1 MSRAAEGLEEF
12 VGHRMDGRLE
22 IALREGWASACQLYQ
37 HLHAGGDLTIL
48 PPGAVRLNPDE
59 VSYAEALVG
68 YARFYG
74 TTVTYERSSTLLLGS
89 ATFVAAGLAANA
101 IANSSAK
108 RRAEAQAATQW
119 RDHANVRTILT
130 NKRLLCDYRGQW
142 LSFWH
147 EGIVEFQGDMAR
159 WLFVLR
165 YQAGDPIMLHGPAA
179 PWFAVSV
186 ARLVY
191 GRRGLQL
198 PALAALARSVA
209 EATAAAHQ
217 QRIINGGIV
226 HESGSGSPPAL
237 PSA

>member
-1 MSRAAEGLEEF
+1 
-12 VGHRMDGRLE
+12 MDGRLE
-22 IALREGWASACQLYQ
+22 NALREGWTSACQLYQ
-37 HLHAGGDLTIL
+37 HLQSGGDLTIL

-59 VSYAEALVG
+59 VPYAEAVLG

-74 TTVTYERSSTLLLGS
+74 TTVTYQQSSMFLLGS

-101 IANSSAK
+101 VANSAAK
-108 RRAEAQAATQW
+108 NRAAAQAATQW
-119 RDHANVRTILT
+119 RDHAHVRTILT
-130 NKRLLCDYRGQW
+130 NKRLLCDYRGKW

-147 EGIVEFQGDMAR
+147 EGIVEFQGDMAQ

-165 YQAGDPIMLHGPAA
+165 YHVGDPIMLHGPAA

-186 ARLVY
+186 AHLVY

-209 EATAAAHQ
+209 EATAHQ
-217 QRIINGGIV
+217 QRIISGGTV
-226 HESGSGSPPAL
+226 PGNGSGGPPAL
-237 PSA
+237 PPA

>member
-1 MSRAAEGLEEF
+1 
-12 VGHRMDGRLE
+12 
-22 IALREGWASACQLYQ
+22 
-37 HLHAGGDLTIL
+37 
-48 PPGAVRLNPDE
+48 LNPDE
-59 VSYAEALVG
+59 VPYADAVLG

-74 TTVTYERSSTLLLGS
+74 TAVTYQQSSTLLLGS

-101 IANSSAK
+101 IANSAS
-108 RRAEAQAATQW
+108 RNRAASQAAAQW

-147 EGIVEFQGDMAR
+147 EGIVEFQGDMAQ

-165 YQAGDPIMLHGPAA
+165 YQVGDPIMLHGPAA

-186 ARLVY
+186 AHLAY

-198 PALAALARSVA
+198 PAFAPLAHSVA
-209 EATAAAHQ
+209 AATARHQ
-217 QRIINGGIV
+217 RMI
-226 HESGSGSPPAL
+226 SGSTVPGTDPGSR
-237 PSA
+237 

>member
-1 MSRAAEGLEEF
+1 
-12 VGHRMDGRLE
+12 MDGRLE

-37 HLHAGGDLTIL
+37 HLQRGGDLVIL

-59 VSYAEALVG
+59 VPYAEAVLG

-74 TTVTYERSSTLLLGS
+74 TAVTYQQNSTFLFGS
-89 ATFVAAGLAANA
+89 ATFVAAGMAANA
-101 IANSSAK
+101 IANSSA
-108 RRAEAQAATQW
+108 RNRAAAQAATQW
-119 RDHANVRTILT
+119 RDQAHVRTILT
-130 NKRLLCDYRGQW
+130 NKRLLCDYRGRW

-147 EGIVEFQGDMAR
+147 EGIVEFQGDMAQ

-165 YQAGDPIMLHGPAA
+165 YQVGDPIMLHGPAA

-186 ARLVY
+186 AHLVY

-209 EATAAAHQ
+209 EATAHN
-217 QRIINGGIV
+217 QRIINGGTFPG
-226 HESGSGSPPAL
+226 SDSGSPPAL
-237 PSA
+237 PPA

>member
-1 MSRAAEGLEEF
+1 
-12 VGHRMDGRLE
+12 MDGRLE

-37 HLHAGGDLTIL
+37 HLQSGGDLAIL

-59 VSYAEALVG
+59 VPYAEAVLS

-74 TTVTYERSSTLLLGS
+74 TGVTYQQNSTFLVGS

-101 IANSSAK
+101 IANSAA
-108 RRAEAQAATQW
+108 RNRAAAQAATQW
-119 RDHANVRTILT
+119 RDHTHVRTILT

-147 EGIVEFQGDMAR
+147 EGIVEFQGDMAQ

-165 YQAGDPIMLHGPAA
+165 YQVGDPIMLHGPAA

-186 ARLVY
+186 AHLVY

-209 EATAAAHQ
+209 EATADN
-217 QRIINGGIV
+217 QRIISGGTV
-226 HESGSGSPPAL
+226 PGSDSGSRPAL
-237 PSA
+237 PPA